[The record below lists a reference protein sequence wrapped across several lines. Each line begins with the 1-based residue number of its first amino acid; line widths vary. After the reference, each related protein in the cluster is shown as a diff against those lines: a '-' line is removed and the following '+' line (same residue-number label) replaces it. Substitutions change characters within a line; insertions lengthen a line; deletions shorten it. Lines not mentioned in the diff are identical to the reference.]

1 MIRYETTLVCGI
13 RLTQNSGITRK
24 IIKEGKKMKRKIV
37 AALKAMLIISM
48 SVIVGC
54 SKSTGPVATNDTSLN
69 SESVLVQ
76 SLTTENVVT
85 QDLTQLNKAGAL
97 TSSSYGVFS
106 IGWNQFIGPNIV
118 DAGTIGKAFVVVHAD
133 TTARGPAGVDL
144 GTVTL
149 NYDTSNIE
157 LTKRTSRRGVLY
169 STFDRGLRAPR
180 TLPVNIPFIASGTY
194 QFNVSGS
201 ALFTPGTFTINA
213 PASLLKITS
222 NVDGDSVGASKDL
235 SITWSGGSPMDSVL
249 LRIIPHLRPEQ
260 FGGRGPGRHQGPGH
274 GVGGMMHD
282 GHGGPFGGD
291 GMRPME
297 GGLPL
302 DMGPEFHRGIVK
314 VVANT
319 GSTTISAIDLQLLL
333 NGTASTE
340 LMVGVSQ
347 LVKKNVQHDN
357 KTLTLLLRNGD
368 RVVLKIQ

>member
-1 MIRYETTLVCGI
+1 MWNPAHAELGHH
-13 RLTQNSGITRK
+13 RK
-24 IIKEGKKMKRKIV
+24 TIKEGKKMNRKIV
-37 AALKAMLIISM
+37 AALKAVLIISM
-48 SVIVGC
+48 SAIVGC
-54 SKSTGPVATNDTSLN
+54 SRSSGPVATNENSLN
-69 SESVLVQ
+69 SESVFVQ
-76 SLTTENVVT
+76 SLSTENVIA
-85 QDLTQLNKAGAL
+85 QDLTQLNKAGAV

-106 IGWNQFIGPNIV
+106 IGWNKFIGPNIV

-133 TTARGPAGVDL
+133 TTATGPAGMDL

-149 NYDTSNIE
+149 NYDTSHIE
-157 LTKRTSRRGVLY
+157 LTKRTSPRGVLY
-169 STFDRGLRAPR
+169 STFNRGLRVPR
-180 TLPVNIPFIASGTY
+180 SLPVNIPFIANGTY

-235 SITWSGGSPMDSVL
+235 TITWSGGSPTDSVL

-260 FGGRGPGRHQGPGH
+260 FGGRGPGRHRGPGH

-282 GHGGPFGGD
+282 GNGGPFGEG
-291 GMRPME
+291 GMGPME

-302 DMGPEFHRGIVK
+302 DLGPEFHRGIVK

-319 GSTTISAIDLQLLL
+319 GSTTISASELQLLL
-333 NGTASTE
+333 NGTESTE

-347 LVKKNVQHDN
+347 LIRKNVQHDN

-368 RVVLKIQ
+368 RIVLKIH

>member
-1 MIRYETTLVCGI
+1 
-13 RLTQNSGITRK
+13 
-24 IIKEGKKMKRKIV
+24 MKRKIV

-54 SKSTGPVATNDTSLN
+54 SKPTGPVATNDTLLN
-69 SESVLVQ
+69 SESVLAQ
-76 SLTTENVVT
+76 SLTTDNVVT

-133 TTARGPAGVDL
+133 TTAKGPAGMDL
-144 GTVTL
+144 GVVTL

-157 LTKRTSRRGVLY
+157 LTKRKSPRGVIY

-180 TLPVNIPFIASGTY
+180 TLPVNIPFIANGTY

-201 ALFTPGTFTINA
+201 TLFTSGTFTINA
-213 PASLLKITS
+213 PASLLEITS

-235 SITWSGGSPMDSVL
+235 SITWSGGSTTDSVL

-260 FGGRGPGRHQGPGH
+260 FGGRGPGRHPGRGH
-274 GVGGMMHD
+274 NGGGMMHD
-282 GHGGPFGGD
+282 GPFGDD
-291 GMRPME
+291 GM
-297 GGLPL
+297 GLVESGSPL
-302 DMGPEFHRGIVK
+302 DLGPEFHRGIVK

-319 GSTTISAIDLQLLL
+319 GATTISASDLQLLL
-333 NGTASTE
+333 NGTESTE

-347 LVKKNVQHDN
+347 LIKTNVQHDN

-368 RVVLKIQ
+368 RIVLKIQ

>member
-1 MIRYETTLVCGI
+1 M
-13 RLTQNSGITRK
+13 
-24 IIKEGKKMKRKIV
+24 EGEKMKRKIV
-37 AALKAMLIISM
+37 AGLKAMLIISI

-54 SKSTGPVATNDTSLN
+54 SKSSGPVATNDTSLN

-76 SLTTENVVT
+76 SLTPENVIT
-85 QDLTQLNKAGAL
+85 QDLTQLNKAGTV

-106 IGWNQFIGPNIV
+106 IGWNQFIGPNII

-133 TTARGPAGVDL
+133 TTATGPAGVDL
-144 GTVTL
+144 GTVML
-149 NYDTSNIE
+149 HYDTSNIE
-157 LTKRTSRRGVLY
+157 LTKRTFPRGVLY

-180 TLPVNIPFIASGTY
+180 TLPVNIPFIANGTY

-201 ALFTPGTFTINA
+201 ALFTSGTFTINA
-213 PASLLKITS
+213 PTSLLKITS
-222 NVDGDSVGASKDL
+222 NVDGDSVGANKDL
-235 SITWSGGSPMDSVL
+235 SITWSGGSPTDSVL

-260 FGGRGPGRHQGPGH
+260 FGDRGPGRHPGPGRD
-274 GVGGMMHD
+274 VGGMMHD
-282 GHGGPFGGD
+282 GNGGPFGDD

-302 DMGPEFHRGIVK
+302 DLGPEFHRGIVK

-319 GSTTISAIDLQLLL
+319 GSTTISASDLQLLL
-333 NGTASTE
+333 NGTESTE

-347 LVKKNVQHDN
+347 LIKKNVQHDN

-368 RVVLKIQ
+368 RIVLKIR